1 MRLVTYRAAAEE
13 RPAAVVSVAGEDR
26 LLDLSRIAA
35 RVQDILADGA
45 LFARARAAVETTD
58 AAALPPVASVA
69 LAAPVRPGKILCLG
83 YNYRGHVPDGVDP
96 TANDP
101 EWPDVFVKT
110 PNTLGGPA
118 DSVVIP
124 PDATD
129 VDYEGELAVVIGRR
143 AQRVPIEDALDHV
156 GGYAILNDVS
166 DRAWQRRQSQWALGK
181 CSDGFAPL
189 GPWVVTPDEVPDPQ
203 DLLVEVVRDGVVT
216 VSQST
221 STTIFSVAFVIH
233 HLSQVLTLEPG
244 DVVSTGTPQKLSAA
258 QEAHRPLAAGDA
270 VTVRISRIGE
280 LTTRFVASPDPVVER
295 ARNERDET
303 PRPSLRPH
311 GVASSGAGAPFAR
324 RPASLEAPA

>member
-1 MRLVTYRAAAEE
+1 MRLVTIGTSAGPRAASVVTDAEGTD
-13 RPAAVVSVAGEDR
+13 RVVE
-26 LLDLSRIAA
+26 
-35 RVQDILADGA
+35 LA
-45 LFARARAAVETTD
+45 D
-58 AAALPPVASVA
+58 AAADLVAILGDPDL
-69 LAAPVRPGKILCLG
+69 LAAVRAETDAHDRARLPRLDDADLLAPVVPGKILCLG

-110 PNTLGGPA
+110 PNTLAGPCDA
-118 DSVVIP
+118 VVIP
-124 PDATD
+124 PGATD
-129 VDYEGELAVVIGRR
+129 VDYEGEVAIVIGRR
-143 AQRVPIEDALDHV
+143 AQRVSLEDALEHV
-156 GGYAILNDVS
+156 GGYTILNDVS

-244 DVVSTGTPQKLSAA
+244 DIVSTGTPQKLSDA
-258 QEAHRPLAAGDA
+258 QAVHRPLADGDA
-270 VTVRISRIGE
+270 VTVRVSRLGE
-280 LTTRFVASPDPVVER
+280 LTTRFVA
-295 ARNERDET
+295 AQ
-303 PRPSLRPH
+303 
-311 GVASSGAGAPFAR
+311 
-324 RPASLEAPA
+324 EAAA